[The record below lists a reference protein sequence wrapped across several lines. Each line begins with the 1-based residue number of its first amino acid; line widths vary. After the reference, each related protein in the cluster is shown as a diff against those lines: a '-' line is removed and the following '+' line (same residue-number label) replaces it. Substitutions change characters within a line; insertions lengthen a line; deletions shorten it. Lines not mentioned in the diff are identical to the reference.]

1 MKNVGIQSI
10 KLSKILSRVPF
21 IGAYARGGMVT
32 KFKVEKG
39 QSKWIRKFIEQMRN
53 K

>member
-1 MKNVGIQSI
+1 MKNTGIQSLKI
-10 KLSKILSRVPF
+10 SKILSRVPF

-39 QSKWIRKFIEQMRN
+39 QAKWLKKFVEQMRN

>member
-1 MKNVGIQSI
+1 MKNSGIQSI
-10 KLSKILSRVPF
+10 KINKTLSRVPF
-21 IGAYARGGMVT
+21 IGAYARGGTVT

-39 QSKWIRKFIEQMRN
+39 QSKWIRKFMEQMRN

>member
-1 MKNVGIQSI
+1 MKNSGIQSI
-10 KLSKILSRVPF
+10 KINKILSRVPVL
-21 IGAYARGGMVT
+21 GAYARGGMVT

-39 QSKWIRKFIEQMRN
+39 QSKWIKKFIEQMRN

>member
-1 MKNVGIQSI
+1 MKNSGIQSI
-10 KLSKILSRVPF
+10 KIGKILSRVPV

>member
-1 MKNVGIQSI
+1 MKNSGIQSI
-10 KLSKILSRVPF
+10 KINKILSRVPF
-21 IGAYARGGMVT
+21 IGAYARGGTVT

>member
-1 MKNVGIQSI
+1 MKNTGIQTI
-10 KLSKILSRVPF
+10 KINKILSRIPF

-39 QSKWIRKFIEQMRN
+39 QSKWIKKFVEQMRN

>member
-1 MKNVGIQSI
+1 MKNTGIQSI
-10 KLSKILSRVPF
+10 KINKMLSRIPF

-39 QSKWIRKFIEQMRN
+39 QSKWLKKFAEQMRN